1 MNEIIFLV
9 EDAFEGGFNSRALNY
24 SIFTEA
30 DNEIELKENIKEAV
44 MCHFDNIEDIRLF
57 IHPSDL

>member
-9 EDAFEGGFNSRALNY
+9 EDAVEGGFNARALNY

-30 DNEIELKENIKEAV
+30 DNEIELKKNIKEAV
-44 MCHFDNIEDIRLF
+44 MCHFENLDEI
-57 IHPSDL
+57 P